1 MRENDKNV
9 LKVIM
14 QQVTR
19 IIKTAKLQQLKEFP
33 LYMCDI
39 HHCLLNY
46 FLSTIPA
53 CLSDYFK
60 VVGSPVM
67 MAWLHCC
74 RAGRNA
80 GQTAVKAFASQHCC
94 LGLNSR
100 PNQMWFEFN
109 MGSFNCSKG
118 FFWVYFNWVFF
129 LCLQKPTFPNYTG
142 LAVATFATLAKQSQ
156 SLTRN
161 NLHSWGFIIVS

>member
-1 MRENDKNV
+1 M
-9 LKVIM
+9 
-14 QQVTR
+14 
-19 IIKTAKLQQLKEFP
+19 
-33 LYMCDI
+33 YMCDT

-80 GQTAVKAFASQHCC
+80 GQTAVKAFASQH
-94 LGLNSR
+94 LLPG
-100 PNQMWFEFN
+100 FEFQIHIRC
-109 MGSFNCSKG
+109 GSSSM
-118 FFWVYFNWVFF
+118 WVLLIVPRAF
-129 LCLQKPTFPNYTG
+129 
-142 LAVATFATLAKQSQ
+142 S
-156 SLTRN
+156 
-161 NLHSWGFIIVS
+161 GFISIGFSSSVYRNQPFQIIQDWQLQHLLPLLNKVNH